1 MKFKNLE
8 DRMLYRRSLTD
19 YKLIPNDYVLIMLD
33 GRSFSSTIKRYFKK
47 TIWWYI
53 DWNDFDDG
61 KKYGR
66 FIYKE
71 EVHMKSEQFGEFIR
85 DKFVVHNAWLLR
97 DENGKKNFEKLS
109 KIPQKWYKNWEI
121 FNFW

>member
-1 MKFKNLE
+1 MHGDCIMKMVRKTSKNYQ
-8 DRMLYRRSLTD
+8 RFH
-19 YKLIPNDYVLIMLD
+19 KNDI
-33 GRSFSSTIKRYFKK
+33 
-47 TIWWYI
+47 
-53 DWNDFDDG
+53 NNE

-66 FIYKE
+66 FMYKE

-109 KIPQKWYKNWEI
+109 KIPRKS
-121 FNFW
+121 

>member
-1 MKFKNLE
+1 MVDLFHLQLNGI
-8 DRMLYRRSLTD
+8 S
-19 YKLIPNDYVLIMLD
+19 
-33 GRSFSSTIKRYFKK
+33 KK
-47 TIWWYI
+47 PFDDI
-53 DWNDFDDG
+53 DWNSFDDG

-109 KIPQKWYKNWEI
+109 KIPQK
-121 FNFW
+121 